1 MPELCYKHSF
11 IDFVD
16 LGLCPTQAPRSRS
29 APPSWHHEVIPEE
42 QQREDHVNALKHLWE
57 SRSTRSTRATE
68 SSESARPRSP
78 ETAPASPVSP
88 VGSQMGPDG
97 PPSTGSIG
105 HPDFCSRPCV
115 YILKGDKC
123 KNGEA
128 CRFCHIPHDS
138 RLKLDKLQRILL
150 QEMPKYHLLTLLS
163 SSLRAKVAK
172 AKDILKLPQMSEH
185 FQKILALVDGEI
197 EYLAE
202 TDKSW
207 HRKSRGRDRQ
217 HIHRILCK
225 MPVAGILGWANS
237 CMRPHA
243 LGELQA
249 ELERLRL
256 NFPPAVAAP

>member
-1 MPELCYKHSF
+1 
-11 IDFVD
+11 
-16 LGLCPTQAPRSRS
+16 
-29 APPSWHHEVIPEE
+29 
-42 QQREDHVNALKHLWE
+42 
-57 SRSTRSTRATE
+57 
-68 SSESARPRSP
+68 
-78 ETAPASPVSP
+78 
-88 VGSQMGPDG
+88 MGPDG

-128 CRFCHIPHDS
+128 CRFCHIKHDS

-150 QEMPKYHLLTLLS
+150 QEMPKYHLLSLLS
-163 SSLRAKVAK
+163 SSLRVK
-172 AKDILKLPQMSEH
+172 AVKARDILKLPQMSEH

-243 LGELQA
+243 FGELQE

-256 NFPPAVAAP
+256 NFPPAVDAP